1 MIMDMIIIEGYL
13 IQFEAQLI
21 YIIEGLYQ
29 EIKLMQVS
37 IYSVIQSK
45 GKLYKKRK
53 KLFGS
58 LMLINFLKLEHI
70 YGFMYTQDASRGKN
84 IELSGCLSLWFSRYR
99 YSDAVQVL

>member
-45 GKLYKKRK
+45 GKL
-53 KLFGS
+53 
-58 LMLINFLKLEHI
+58 
-70 YGFMYTQDASRGKN
+70 
-84 IELSGCLSLWFSRYR
+84 
-99 YSDAVQVL
+99 